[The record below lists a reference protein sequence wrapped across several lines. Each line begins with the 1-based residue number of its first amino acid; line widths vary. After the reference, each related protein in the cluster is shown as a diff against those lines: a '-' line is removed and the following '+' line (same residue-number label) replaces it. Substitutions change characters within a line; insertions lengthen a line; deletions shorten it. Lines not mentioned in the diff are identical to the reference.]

1 MFSKEELRVI
11 EMALCNW
18 DGWDSVAK
26 KTASEEHLA
35 AYDLSIKIHKM
46 LEA

>member
-11 EMALCNW
+11 KMALDNW
-18 DGWDSVAK
+18 DGWDSEAK
-26 KTASEEHLA
+26 KTAFEEHLD

-46 LEA
+46 LKA